1 MIKDKFELS
10 YMNMIRSSLLFK
22 ASREETAKMAKKLEW
37 LKTDFYLHDHVQ
49 PRRRK
54 SKSRKSYSCYSFEEE
69 NDEDEDV
76 KEEEVRRVRYCRSPS
91 SSPPPPTRRRQK
103 SYSFLP
109 PRLPRKHE

>member
-1 MIKDKFELS
+1 
-10 YMNMIRSSLLFK
+10 MNMIRSSLLLK

-69 NDEDEDV
+69 NDNDDDEDDDV
-76 KEEEVRRVRYCRSPS
+76 EGEEEVRRVRYCRSPS
-91 SSPPPPTRRRQK
+91 SSPPPTRRRQE

-109 PRLPRKHE
+109 PRLPRKYE